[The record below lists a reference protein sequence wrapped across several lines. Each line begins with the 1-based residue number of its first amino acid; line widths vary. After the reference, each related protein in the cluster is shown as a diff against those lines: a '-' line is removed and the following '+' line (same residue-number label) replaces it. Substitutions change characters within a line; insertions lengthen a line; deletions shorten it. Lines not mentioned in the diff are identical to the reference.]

1 MELQTFIDVAAFSEE
16 VQGELTDLTA
26 AMQTQTARTA
36 YYGMQHAGA
45 KKQANKVELIAKS
58 VEAQLTKKYRKQLED
73 GAREEVEGTNKAPV
87 RVTAE
92 MVKSAVH
99 LDPNFIKYAQLQID
113 ADEIE
118 QVCRVAYD
126 AFKTRR
132 DMLISLGQLSRAQLA
147 GNATV
152 AGAVQVANRHRDR
165 LANRGQP
172 SSDQA
177 SVA

>member
-1 MELQTFIDVAAFSEE
+1 MELKTFIDVDVFTTE
-16 VQGELTDLTA
+16 VQDELSDLTA

-36 YYGMQHAGA
+36 YYGMQYAGA
-45 KKQANKVELIAKS
+45 QKQAKKVKLIASS
-58 VEAQLTKKYRKQLED
+58 VEAQLTSTYRKKLEAA
-73 GAREEVEGTNKAPV
+73 ARDEVEESNKPPV
-87 RVTAE
+87 RITAE

-99 LDPNFIKYAQLQID
+99 LDANFIKYAQLQID

-132 DMLISLGQLSRAQLA
+132 DMLISLGQLSRAQLS

-152 AGAVQVANRHRDR
+152 AGAVQAAARHRQR
-165 LANRGQP
+165 LDVRNQQ
-172 SSDQA
+172 DTA
-177 SVA
+177 STQ